1 MTPRSRPAPA
11 RRALL
16 AWWAATA
23 AAAIAAA
30 LMTTI
35 PVLAAV
41 PPAAY
46 EAAFQQFQRAAGG
59 GDAATIEQAA
69 EQFGRLVASEPGDPV
84 LLAYSGAATTMR
96 ATTTMLPWRKMAFA
110 DEGLA
115 QIDKAL
121 ALLTPE
127 LDTLQ
132 HKGVASSL
140 ETRFVAATTF
150 LRLPAM
156 FNRHAR
162 GAKLLD
168 EVLKSPMLA
177 AAPLGFRAA
186 VWMRAGDEAAND
198 KRRDDARQWLQQ
210 VVTSGAPQAAVA
222 QARLKELA
230 P

>member
-84 LLAYSGAATTMR
+84 LLAYSGSATTMR

-150 LRLPAM
+150 LRLPTM